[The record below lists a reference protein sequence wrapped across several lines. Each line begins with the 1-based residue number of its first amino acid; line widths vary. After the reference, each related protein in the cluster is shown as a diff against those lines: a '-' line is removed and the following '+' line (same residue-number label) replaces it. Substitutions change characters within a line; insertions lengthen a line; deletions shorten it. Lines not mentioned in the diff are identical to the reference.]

1 MRHAPWPTVYLLRSA
16 TWLRIVI
23 RRQLQFAHCNAR
35 QRDLVARGLTRS
47 RATCERVFT
56 NVPDEH
62 DWACQIVPDRAG
74 NARWAS
80 GGGNRERVECRTQKH
95 GASRTMLGL
104 PDAMLEVILLRR
116 RCLAHTPNISRL
128 RRSARRG
135 ALETT
140 WRDDAQAERAVGMG
154 EPQNPILLLR
164 EWEEHQDA
172 CGSRESLIYF
182 L

>member
-1 MRHAPWPTVYLLRSA
+1 M
-16 TWLRIVI
+16 
-23 RRQLQFAHCNAR
+23 
-35 QRDLVARGLTRS
+35 
-47 RATCERVFT
+47 
-56 NVPDEH
+56 PDEH

-74 NARWAS
+74 NARWAT
-80 GGGNRERVECRTQKH
+80 VEAAIAGEWNVGRSSMVRAVTV
-95 GASRTMLGL
+95 LGL

-164 EWEEHQDA
+164 KWEEHQDA
-172 CGSRESLIYF
+172 CGTRERLIY
-182 L
+182 LP